1 MSRAR
6 FVWACQSCDVPCF
19 VHPVIREGPPPA
31 PRAPRPQAEHR
42 DSPDEAAPP
51 TDHMSPTVNVRT
63 GDDICI
69 SRDSPDGITAY
80 HTTSRRTS
88 RRVIRDAAVSRR
100 FAKHVMRDVA
110 VSRLVAHRISPLHA
124 LCHGMGCRAAVRL
137 SASTTKPDHNAM
149 QKCDLM

>member
-31 PRAPRPQAEHR
+31 PRAPRPPAEHR
-42 DSPDEAAPP
+42 DPPDEATPP
-51 TDHMSPTVNVRT
+51 TDHMSPTVDVRT
-63 GDDICI
+63 GVIRV

-100 FAKHVMRDVA
+100 FAKHVMRDVT
-110 VSRLVAHRISPLHA
+110 VSRFVAPHHA
-124 LCHGMGCRAAVRL
+124 ITCFVSWDGRPCSRAFVGLDYQAR
-137 SASTTKPDHNAM
+137 SEYDAKM
-149 QKCDLM
+149 